1 MARPRIFISSTY
13 YDLRQV
19 RSDIE
24 RSIQELGYEPVLH
37 EAGAVPYGKE
47 ESPESSAY
55 REVERSD
62 VIVFIT
68 GGSFGSESTDTPGC
82 SISQV
87 ELKKALEN
95 GIQVFIFVEK
105 AVLHEYQT
113 YKLNRESEDVK
124 YASVSDTRVFQFLD
138 ELYKLPR
145 NNPITQ
151 FELASDISKYLRDQF
166 AGLFHRFLQ
175 ENTRTKEVNMLREA
189 TSIAGTLK
197 DLVRFL
203 TEERTSKDDAIKEI
217 LLSNHPAFRRLKSLT
232 KTTYRVYFVSRQE
245 METWLTA
252 RGYKQFPHDQFDSDS
267 VDEWQKRGVPAY
279 LKFTKNVFD
288 EDDKLR
294 VFTED
299 DWKDD
304 WITLRTVA
312 GDDEGPF

>member
-37 EAGAVPYGKE
+37 EAGAVPYGKD

-68 GGSFGSESTDTPGC
+68 GGSFGSESTETPGY

-105 AVLHEYQT
+105 AVFHEYQT
-113 YKLNRESEDVK
+113 YKLNRQSEDVK
-124 YASVSDTRVFQFLD
+124 YASVNDTRVFQFLD

-151 FELASDISKYLRDQF
+151 FELASDISTYLRDQF

-175 ENTRTKEVNMLREA
+175 ENTRTKEVSMLREA
-189 TSIAGTLK
+189 ASIAGTLK

-217 LLSNHPAFRRLKSLT
+217 LLSNHPAFRRLKTLT
-232 KTTYRVYFVSRQE
+232 STTYRVYFVSRPE
-245 METWLTA
+245 MESWLKA
-252 RGYKQFPHDQFDSDS
+252 RGYEQFSRDQFDPDS
-267 VDEWQKRGVPAY
+267 VDEWNKKDTPGY
-279 LKFTKNVFD
+279 LKFTKNIFD
-288 EDDKLR
+288 EDDKLL

-304 WITLRTVA
+304 WITLRTVV
-312 GDDEGPF
+312 GDDEVPF